1 MVDAVDFPVQTL
13 KLRAPSFT
21 IGHNSR
27 PGQQATNGMRRSV
40 GISGSAMRL
49 SFTVFIDSVD
59 AARAFRGFI
68 MQMEADTRLVR
79 IALPDPY
86 GLDGPFALETAS
98 ARAAWPDGVP
108 YGNDEPHSSGY
119 GHAVPTRTTQMTR
132 SADVNDREIYIE
144 RVAAVQAG
152 VYISI
157 DDFIYG
163 VAGAWSAGLG
173 EQRLRLSPVLR
184 KAEPYATVVDLA
196 PTFIGFCT
204 TELPGSEALEMGLW
218 GEHSLS
224 FTEDLTRLVEAVA

>member
-1 MVDAVDFPVQTL
+1 MVDAVDFPVNVL
-13 KLRAPSFT
+13 KLRQPSFT

-68 MQMEADTRLVR
+68 LQMEADTRLVR

-86 GLDGPFALETAS
+86 GIDGPFALETAA

-108 YGNDEPHSSGY
+108 FANEEFYSSGY
-119 GHAVPTRTTQMTR
+119 GHAVPTKTTELNR
-132 SADVNDREIYIE
+132 SAALNQREI
-144 RVAAVQAG
+144 VVTQTAPMPAG

-157 DDFIYG
+157 EDFVYG
-163 VAGAWSAGLG
+163 VAGTWPSAGEG
-173 EQRLRLSPVLR
+173 QRVRLSPPLR
-184 KAEPYATVVDLA
+184 KATPIGTVVDLA

-204 TELPGSEALEMGLW
+204 TELPGSEALELGLW

-224 FTEDLTRLVEAVA
+224 FTEDLTRLVETVA